1 MTPWWWRGVSPW
13 CTRPTFP
20 AVDTLV
26 SGYRLHPQPRA
37 FRAVLRTPSRPGF
50 DQWPQIR
57 EPVDNGV
64 GHSGIERRD
73 VAVRDEHGAHACAL
87 GAVHVV
93 VGPVANEYTGS
104 RVAHADCRHHGLARL
119 PMPLGPIDPPALDPP
134 LPMIQHS

>member
-26 SGYRLHPQPRA
+26 RGYRFHPQRRD
-37 FRAVLRTPSRPGF
+37 FRAVLRTPSGPGF

-64 GHSGIERRD
+64 GHSGIERRA
-73 VAVRDEHGAHACAL
+73 VAVRDEHRAHACAL

-93 VGPVANEYTGS
+93 GGPVANEYTGS
-104 RVAHADCRHHGLARL
+104 RSADRGRPHRRLGSRGMRPVPVVLA
-119 PMPLGPIDPPALDPP
+119 A
-134 LPMIQHS
+134 